1 MTDPTE
7 RGQVL
12 PLAAAML
19 ALVAAG
25 LVALVPAARALTDR
39 ARAATAADAAALAGA
54 TGGEPAARRL
64 AAANGGRLE
73 GFRAGDGEVAVRVRV
88 GSVAAAARAG
98 RRLSVAACEPA
109 RCGTRGSV
117 P

>member
-1 MTDPTE
+1 MNE

-19 ALVAAG
+19 ALVVAG
-25 LVALVPAARALTDR
+25 LVALVPAARAMTDR

-54 TGGEPAARRL
+54 TGGEAAARRL

-73 GFRAGDGEVAVRVRV
+73 AFRAEGDQVIVRVRV
-88 GSVAAAARAG
+88 GVVTAAARAG
-98 RRLSVAACEPA
+98 RRLSAAPCARA
-109 RCGTRGSV
+109 RCRSGGSV